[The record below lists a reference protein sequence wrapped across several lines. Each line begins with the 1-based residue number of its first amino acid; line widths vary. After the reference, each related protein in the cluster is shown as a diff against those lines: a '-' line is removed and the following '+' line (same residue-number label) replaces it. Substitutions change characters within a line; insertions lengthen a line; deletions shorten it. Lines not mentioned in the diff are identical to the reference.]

1 MYLLRTLSQ
10 KWGPWR
16 SELSLLSSALSV
28 PWGFRRHHMQK
39 PTRPACLFLLG
50 PCHTPHQLLA
60 FHTHPGLSLWFSSS
74 IGSYR
79 KKMMS
84 FHVPGNGPYVPS
96 RLLVPATASSLSS
109 GPSLYRLTLLF
120 SPSIVFRGDG
130 TVFVKQDHGGHGC
143 HRAFQS

>member
-1 MYLLRTLSQ
+1 
-10 KWGPWR
+10 
-16 SELSLLSSALSV
+16 
-28 PWGFRRHHMQK
+28 MQK

-109 GPSLYRLTLLF
+109 GPFLYRLTLLF
-120 SPSIVFRGDG
+120 SPPLFSEVMEQASSSRTMAG
-130 TVFVKQDHGGHGC
+130 TVAIGLFSLRKRG
-143 HRAFQS
+143 